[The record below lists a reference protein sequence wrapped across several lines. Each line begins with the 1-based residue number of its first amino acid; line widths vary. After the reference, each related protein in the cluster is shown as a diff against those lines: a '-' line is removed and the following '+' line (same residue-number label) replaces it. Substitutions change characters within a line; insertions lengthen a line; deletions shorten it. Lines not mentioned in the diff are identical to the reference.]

1 MVWAKIKLFLG
12 KKFKKI
18 MEKKIKSLNL
28 LGIKN
33 SLQIFTGKVK
43 KIFSHAAFSHL
54 NHIRMDN
61 MKK

>member
-1 MVWAKIKLFLG
+1 
-12 KKFKKI
+12 